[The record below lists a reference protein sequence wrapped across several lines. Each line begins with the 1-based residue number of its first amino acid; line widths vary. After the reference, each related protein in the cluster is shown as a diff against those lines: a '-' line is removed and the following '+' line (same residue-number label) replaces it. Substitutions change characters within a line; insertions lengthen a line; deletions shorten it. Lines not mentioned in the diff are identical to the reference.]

1 MLQGMTGFGAS
12 EKGDFRV
19 EIRSL
24 NSRFLEMN
32 FRMPCGL
39 VEQEVPLRNIIK
51 AKFARGRFDVFVNA
65 KPGKRGLSL
74 DAHKAKE
81 LYKGLDG
88 LRRELQINEAP
99 SLAELIALKDF
110 FLMEE
115 GGYDPGPLKEAFD
128 EALSQVEAMRL
139 DEGRVIGEDMA
150 LRIGALERLNAEMK
164 ELLPKTALQ
173 LKEKFVSRIRAMVNE
188 AGIDEGRIAQEA
200 AVLAEKADIAEELTR
215 ITGHLEHMKKM
226 IKGNDK
232 IGRELDF
239 LLQELNREA
248 NTIGSKTG
256 EMEITGRDIQFK
268 TEVERI
274 RQQAQNLQ

>member
-1 MLQGMTGFGAS
+1 MTGFGSS

-19 EIRSL
+19 EVRSL
-24 NSRFLEMN
+24 NSRYLEMN
-32 FRMPCGL
+32 FRLPCGL
-39 VEQEVPLRNIIK
+39 LEQEVPFRNIIK
-51 AKFARGRFDVFVNA
+51 EKFARGRFDVFVSV
-65 KPGKRGLSL
+65 KEGRRMVSL
-74 DAHKAKE
+74 DARKAKE
-81 LYKGLDG
+81 LYAGLDG
-88 LRRELQINEAP
+88 LRRELGIPDSP
-99 SLAELIALKDF
+99 SMAELIVLKDL
-110 FLMEE
+110 FLSEE
-115 GGYDPGPLKEAFD
+115 SGHDLASLKDAFD
-128 EALSQVEAMRL
+128 ESLAQVEAMRL
-139 DEGRVIGEDMA
+139 GEGRIIAQDISGRAE
-150 LRIGALERLNAEMK
+150 ILERLNSEMK
-164 ELLPKTALQ
+164 ELLPKTALA
-173 LKEKFVSRIRAMVNE
+173 LREKFAAKIRAMMAE

-226 IKGNDK
+226 ISGKNDK